1 MAVCV
6 ESEAQRA
13 NRSSPIHPNILLRLS
28 RRLEGKVK
36 YGGFPERSREDGP
49 GSCPGR
55 VATIPGGHRGY
66 EEGSE
71 GIVRS
76 GASPSIR
83 LQRYTST
90 DRAWSDDQRAT
101 RHRMP
106 GVTWSL

>member
-6 ESEAQRA
+6 ETEAQGA

-66 EEGSE
+66 EKGPE
-71 GIVRS
+71 GIIRP
-76 GASPSIR
+76 GASPSIC
-83 LQRYTST
+83 LQRHAST
-90 DRAWSDDQRAT
+90 HRAWSDDQRAT

-106 GVTWSL
+106 GVTWSP